1 MRSLLLAA
9 TLVILSACK
18 PSTDVVNEPLMR
30 SGQEVSALD
39 GDTVILDGL
48 LVRLADVDAPELGPW
63 AKCWAEAALAGHA
76 RLEAQTLLTDAAIKG
91 DRWKVILVSHADPDG
106 RVRARVISEKGS
118 DLSDSLVVSGYA
130 ARTSGTWDWCGT
142 DADLHSPTQD
152 EPIPKGPNLWWP
164 SNHMFDR
171 RAGD

>member
-1 MRSLLLAA
+1 MRSLLLVIA
-9 TLVILSACK
+9 LVALSACEA
-18 PSTDVVNEPLMR
+18 PNDVVNEPLMR
-30 SGQEVSALD
+30 SSQKVSVLD
-39 GDTVILDGL
+39 GDTVIVDGV

-76 RLEAQTLLTDAAIKG
+76 RLEAQTLLLDGVVRG
-91 DRWKVILVSHADPDG
+91 DRWKVVPISTADDDG
-106 RVRARVISEKGS
+106 RVRGRIISEDGR

-130 ARTSGTWDWCGT
+130 ARTSGTWDWCGI
-142 DADLHSPTQD
+142 DADLHSPTQE
-152 EPIPKGPNLWWP
+152 EPAPKGPNLWWP